1 MLISICPHNLEI
13 DEGEA
18 YVETRMREIGI
29 MIDVITSDFVQHVD
43 EEVQHIYEEDTEP
56 SHFTHRVIVA
66 NIPTLEKFF
75 EAVATFERDGYVD
88 IESYGNDYE
97 KWEYQ
102 GVELVDKSHE
112 KYYRLPC
119 LNVEVRGS
127 VYY

>member
-1 MLISICPHNLEI
+1 MLISICPYNLEA
-13 DEGEA
+13 DEGEV

-29 MIDVITSDFVQHVD
+29 MVSVITSDFI
-43 EEVQHIYEEDTEP
+43 QHIDEDDTDP

-75 EAVATFERDGYVD
+75 EAVATFEHDGYVD
-88 IESYGNDYE
+88 IESYGTDYE
-97 KWEYQ
+97 KWGYQ
-102 GVELVDKSHE
+102 GIELVDKSHE

-119 LNVEVRGS
+119 LNVEVRGG

>member
-1 MLISICPHNLEI
+1 MLISICPYNLEA

-18 YVETRMREIGI
+18 YVKTRMREIGI
-29 MIDVITSDFVQHVD
+29 MVSVITSNFIQHTD
-43 EEVQHIYEEDTEP
+43 EDDTEP

-75 EAVATFERDGYVD
+75 EAVATFEHDGYVD
-88 IESYGNDYE
+88 IESYDTNYE
-97 KWEYQ
+97 KWKYQ
-102 GVELVDKSHE
+102 GIELVDKSHK

-119 LNVEVRGS
+119 LNVEVRGG

>member
-1 MLISICPHNLEI
+1 MLISICPYNLEV

-18 YVETRMREIGI
+18 YVETRMRKIGI
-29 MIDVITSDFVQHVD
+29 MVSVITSDFI
-43 EEVQHIYEEDTEP
+43 QHIDEDDTEP

-75 EAVATFERDGYVD
+75 EAVATFEHDGYVD
-88 IESYGNDYE
+88 IESYDTNYE
-97 KWEYQ
+97 KWGYQ

-119 LNVEVRGS
+119 LNVEVRGG

>member
-1 MLISICPHNLEI
+1 MLISICPYNLEV

-29 MIDVITSDFVQHVD
+29 MVNVITSDFI
-43 EEVQHIYEEDTEP
+43 QHIDEDDTEP
-56 SHFTHRVIVA
+56 SHFTHRAIVA

-75 EAVATFERDGYVD
+75 EAVATFEHDGYVD
-88 IESYGNDYE
+88 IESYSSDYE

-102 GVELVDKSHE
+102 GIELVDKSHE

-119 LNVEVRGS
+119 LNVEVKGG

>member
-1 MLISICPHNLEI
+1 MLISICPYNLEV

-29 MIDVITSDFVQHVD
+29 MINVIISDFI
-43 EEVQHIYEEDTEP
+43 QHIDEEDTEP

-75 EAVATFERDGYVD
+75 EAVATFEHDGYVD
-88 IESYGNDYE
+88 IESCGTDYE

-102 GVELVDKSHE
+102 GIELVDKSHE

-119 LNVEVRGS
+119 LNVEVRGG

>member
-1 MLISICPHNLEI
+1 MLISICPYNLEV

-29 MIDVITSDFVQHVD
+29 MVSVITSDFIQHSD
-43 EEVQHIYEEDTEP
+43 EDDTEP

-75 EAVATFERDGYVD
+75 EAVATFEHDGYVD
-88 IESYGNDYE
+88 IESYDTNSE
-97 KWEYQ
+97 KWGYQ
-102 GVELVDKSHE
+102 GIELVDKSHE

-119 LNVEVRGS
+119 LNVEVRGG

>member
-1 MLISICPHNLEI
+1 MLISICPYNLEV
-13 DEGEA
+13 DEGAA

-29 MIDVITSDFVQHVD
+29 MVNVITSDFI
-43 EEVQHIYEEDTEP
+43 QHIDEDDTEP

-75 EAVATFERDGYVD
+75 EAMATFERDGYVD
-88 IESYGNDYE
+88 IESYGTDYE

-112 KYYRLPC
+112 KYYHLPC
-119 LNVEVRGS
+119 LNVEVRGG

>member
-1 MLISICPHNLEI
+1 MLISICPYNLEV

-29 MIDVITSDFVQHVD
+29 MVSVIISDFI
-43 EEVQHIYEEDTEP
+43 QHIDEDDTEL

-88 IESYGNDYE
+88 IESYGTDYE

-119 LNVEVRGS
+119 LNVEVRGG

>member
-1 MLISICPHNLEI
+1 MLISICPHNLEA

-29 MIDVITSDFVQHVD
+29 MVSVITSNFI
-43 EEVQHIYEEDTEP
+43 QHIDEDDTEP

-66 NIPTLEKFF
+66 NIPTLENFF
-75 EAVATFERDGYVD
+75 KAVATFERDGYVD
-88 IESYGNDYE
+88 IESYGTDYE

-102 GVELVDKSHE
+102 GIELVDKSHK

-119 LNVEVRGS
+119 LNVEVRGG

>member
-1 MLISICPHNLEI
+1 MLISICPYNLEV

-29 MIDVITSDFVQHVD
+29 MVSVIISDFI
-43 EEVQHIYEEDTEP
+43 QHIDEDDTEL
-56 SHFTHRVIVA
+56 SRFTHRVIVA

-88 IESYGNDYE
+88 IESYGTDYE

-119 LNVEVRGS
+119 LNVEVRGG

>member
-1 MLISICPHNLEI
+1 MLISICPYNLEA

-18 YVETRMREIGI
+18 YVETRMRKIGI
-29 MIDVITSDFVQHVD
+29 MVDVITSDFI
-43 EEVQHIYEEDTEP
+43 QHIDEDDTEP

-75 EAVATFERDGYVD
+75 EAVATFEHDGYVD
-88 IESYGNDYE
+88 IESYGNDYK

-102 GVELVDKSHE
+102 GIELVDKSHE

-119 LNVEVRGS
+119 LNIEVRGG

>member
-1 MLISICPHNLEI
+1 MLISICPYNLEA

-29 MIDVITSDFVQHVD
+29 MVSVITSDFIQHTD
-43 EEVQHIYEEDTEP
+43 EDDTEP

-75 EAVATFERDGYVD
+75 EAVATFERDGYID
-88 IESYGNDYE
+88 IESYDTDYE
-97 KWEYQ
+97 KWKYQ
-102 GVELVDKSHE
+102 GIELLDKSHK
-112 KYYRLPC
+112 KYYHLPC
-119 LNVEVRGS
+119 LNVEVRGG

>member
-1 MLISICPHNLEI
+1 MLVSICPYNLEA

-29 MIDVITSDFVQHVD
+29 MVSVITSNFI
-43 EEVQHIYEEDTEP
+43 QHIDEDDTEP
-56 SHFTHRVIVA
+56 SHFTHQVIVA

-75 EAVATFERDGYVD
+75 EAVATFEHDGYVD

-102 GVELVDKSHE
+102 GIELVDKSHE

-119 LNVEVRGS
+119 LNVEVRGG

>member
-1 MLISICPHNLEI
+1 MLISICPHNLEV
-13 DEGEA
+13 DEGET
-18 YVETRMREIGI
+18 YVETRMWEIGI
-29 MIDVITSDFVQHVD
+29 MVSVITSDFIQRID
-43 EEVQHIYEEDTEP
+43 EEDTEP

-97 KWEYQ
+97 KWGYQ

-127 VYY
+127 VYC

>member
-1 MLISICPHNLEI
+1 MLISICPYNLEV

-29 MIDVITSDFVQHVD
+29 MVSVITSNFIQHTD
-43 EEVQHIYEEDTEP
+43 EDDTEP

-75 EAVATFERDGYVD
+75 EAVATFEHDGYVD
-88 IESYGNDYE
+88 IESYDTNYE

-102 GVELVDKSHE
+102 GIELVDKSHK

-119 LNVEVRGS
+119 LNVEVRGG

>member
-1 MLISICPHNLEI
+1 MLISICPYNLEA

-18 YVETRMREIGI
+18 YVETRMRKIGI
-29 MIDVITSDFVQHVD
+29 MVSVITSDFI
-43 EEVQHIYEEDTEP
+43 QHIDEDDTEP

-88 IESYGNDYE
+88 IESYGTDYE

-102 GVELVDKSHE
+102 GIELVDKSHE

-119 LNVEVRGS
+119 LNVEVKGG

>member
-1 MLISICPHNLEI
+1 MLISICSYNLEA

-29 MIDVITSDFVQHVD
+29 MVSVITSNFIQHTD
-43 EEVQHIYEEDTEP
+43 EDDTKL

-75 EAVATFERDGYVD
+75 EAVATFECDGYVN
-88 IESYGNDYE
+88 IESYGTDYE
-97 KWEYQ
+97 KWKYQ
-102 GVELVDKSHE
+102 GIELLDKSHK
-112 KYYRLPC
+112 KYYRLPR
-119 LNVEVRGS
+119 LNVEVKGG

>member
-1 MLISICPHNLEI
+1 MLISICPYNLEVN
-13 DEGEA
+13 EGEA

-29 MIDVITSDFVQHVD
+29 MVDVIISDFIQHSD
-43 EEVQHIYEEDTEP
+43 EDDTEP

-88 IESYGNDYE
+88 IESYGTDYE

-102 GVELVDKSHE
+102 GIELVDKSHK

-119 LNVEVRGS
+119 LNVEVRGG

>member
-1 MLISICPHNLEI
+1 MLISICPYNLEV

-29 MIDVITSDFVQHVD
+29 MVSVITSDFI
-43 EEVQHIYEEDTEP
+43 QHIDEDDTEP

-75 EAVATFERDGYVD
+75 EVVATFERDGYVD
-88 IESYGNDYE
+88 IESYDTNYE

-102 GVELVDKSHE
+102 GIELVDKSHE

-119 LNVEVRGS
+119 LNVEVRGG

>member
-1 MLISICPHNLEI
+1 MLISICPYNLEA

-29 MIDVITSDFVQHVD
+29 MVSVITSNFIQHTD
-43 EEVQHIYEEDTEP
+43 EDDTEP
-56 SHFTHRVIVA
+56 SHFTHRIIVA

-75 EAVATFERDGYVD
+75 EAVATFEHDGYVD

-102 GVELVDKSHE
+102 GIELVDKSHE

-119 LNVEVRGS
+119 LNVEVRGG

>member
-1 MLISICPHNLEI
+1 MLISICPYNLEAY
-13 DEGEA
+13 EGVA

-29 MIDVITSDFVQHVD
+29 MVDVIISDFIQHSD
-43 EEVQHIYEEDTEP
+43 EDDTEP
-56 SHFTHRVIVA
+56 SHFTHQVIVA

-75 EAVATFERDGYVD
+75 EAVATFEHDGYVD
-88 IESYGNDYE
+88 IESYDTNYE

-102 GVELVDKSHE
+102 GIELVDKSLK

-119 LNVEVRGS
+119 LNIEVRGG

>member
-1 MLISICPHNLEI
+1 MLISICPYNLEV

-29 MIDVITSDFVQHVD
+29 MVNVITSDFI
-43 EEVQHIYEEDTEP
+43 QHIDEEDTEP

-88 IESYGNDYE
+88 IESYGSDYE

-102 GVELVDKSHE
+102 GIELVDKTHE

-119 LNVEVRGS
+119 LNVEVRGG

>member
-1 MLISICPHNLEI
+1 MLISICPYNLEV
-13 DEGEA
+13 DEGEV

-29 MIDVITSDFVQHVD
+29 MVSVITSDFI
-43 EEVQHIYEEDTEP
+43 QHIDEDDTEP

-75 EAVATFERDGYVD
+75 EAVATFEHDGYVD
-88 IESYGNDYE
+88 IESCGTDYE

-102 GVELVDKSHE
+102 GIELVDKSHE

-119 LNVEVRGS
+119 LNVEVRGG

>member
-1 MLISICPHNLEI
+1 MLISICPYNLEA

-29 MIDVITSDFVQHVD
+29 MVSVITSDFIQHTD
-43 EEVQHIYEEDTEP
+43 EDDTEP

-75 EAVATFERDGYVD
+75 EAVATFECDGYVD
-88 IESYGNDYE
+88 IESYGTDYE

-119 LNVEVRGS
+119 LNVEVRGG

>member
-1 MLISICPHNLEI
+1 MLISICPYNLEV

-29 MIDVITSDFVQHVD
+29 MVSVITSDFI
-43 EEVQHIYEEDTEP
+43 QHIDEDDTEP

-75 EAVATFERDGYVD
+75 EAVATFEHDGYVD
-88 IESYGNDYE
+88 IESYSNDYE

-102 GVELVDKSHE
+102 GIELLDKSHK

-119 LNVEVRGS
+119 LNVEVRGG

>member
-1 MLISICPHNLEI
+1 MLISICPYNLEV

-29 MIDVITSDFVQHVD
+29 MINVITSDFI
-43 EEVQHIYEEDTEP
+43 QHIDEDDTES

-88 IESYGNDYE
+88 IENYGSDYE

-102 GVELVDKSHE
+102 GIELVDKSHE

-119 LNVEVRGS
+119 LNVEVRGG

>member
-1 MLISICPHNLEI
+1 MLISICPYNLEA

-29 MIDVITSDFVQHVD
+29 MVSVITSDFIQHTD
-43 EEVQHIYEEDTEP
+43 EDDTEP

-75 EAVATFERDGYVD
+75 EAVATFEHDGYVD
-88 IESYGNDYE
+88 IESYDTNYE

-102 GVELVDKSHE
+102 GIELVDKSHK
-112 KYYRLPC
+112 KYYHLPC
-119 LNVEVRGS
+119 LNVEVKGG

>member
-1 MLISICPHNLEI
+1 MLISIYPYNLEV
-13 DEGEA
+13 DEGEV

-29 MIDVITSDFVQHVD
+29 MVSAITSDFI
-43 EEVQHIYEEDTEP
+43 QHIDEDDTEP

-88 IESYGNDYE
+88 IESYDTNYE

-102 GVELVDKSHE
+102 GIELVDKSHE

-119 LNVEVRGS
+119 LNIEVRGG